1 MAAGLLAA
9 PSILKA
15 AQELNLYSSR
25 HYDTD
30 ERLYGDFTKLTGI
43 TINRIEAK
51 AEELIERM
59 KAEGANSPADVF
71 ITVDAGNIER
81 ANVDGLLQ
89 PVQSDVLASKIPS
102 YLRHADGS
110 WFGFSKR
117 ARIFAIAKDRF
128 DPANVPTYEALA
140 DEALKDKVLIR
151 SSGNIYNQSLMG
163 SIIAANGEEAAQ
175 SWANGLVANM
185 ARAPKGGDRDQI
197 KAVAAGEGDVAVVN
211 SYYLGQMIKSSKEDQ
226 REAAAKVTLVFPNQ
240 SDRGTHVNISG
251 GGVARHSPNKDAAI
265 KFLEYMVSDQA
276 QEYFAAGNVEYPVV
290 QGVPLTSPLDTFGSF
305 KEDSLDAQKFAAL
318 NTQAVQLMD
327 KAGWK

>member
-117 ARIFAIAKDRF
+117 ARIFAVAKDRF
-128 DPANVPTYEALA
+128 DPANVPSYEALA
-140 DEALKDKVLIR
+140 GEALKGKVLIR

-185 ARAPKGGDRDQI
+185 ARVPKGGDRDQI